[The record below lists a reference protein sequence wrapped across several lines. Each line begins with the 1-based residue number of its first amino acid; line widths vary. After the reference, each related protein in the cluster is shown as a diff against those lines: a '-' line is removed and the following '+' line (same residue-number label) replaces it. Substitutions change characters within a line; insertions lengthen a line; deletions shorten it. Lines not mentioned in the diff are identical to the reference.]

1 MCFMFYNCYY
11 MHERER
17 DYSHA
22 AMWRVSA
29 CREREREFAQVLDV
43 LFFPV
48 LLVYC
53 L

>member
-11 MHERER
+11 MH
-17 DYSHA
+17 
-22 AMWRVSA
+22 
-29 CREREREFAQVLDV
+29 EREREFAQVLDV